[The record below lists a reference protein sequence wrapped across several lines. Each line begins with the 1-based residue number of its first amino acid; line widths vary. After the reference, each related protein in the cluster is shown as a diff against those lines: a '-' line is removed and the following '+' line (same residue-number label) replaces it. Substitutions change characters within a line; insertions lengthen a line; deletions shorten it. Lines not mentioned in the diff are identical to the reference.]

1 VQDDIK
7 KVLAYSTVSQLGY
20 MVAAMGAGAYTA
32 GLFHLF
38 THAFFKALLFLAAGS
53 AIHAVHSNNM
63 SGMGGL
69 RKYMPYTFWT
79 FIIGTAALVGLF
91 PFSGFWSKDEII
103 ASIGYDAAH
112 GGGGAA
118 NFVLVLSILG
128 AIVTAFYMTRAVS
141 LTFFGS
147 YKGHGEPH
155 ESSPVMTYPLVGLA
169 FFAVTA
175 GWLNIPGVY
184 TGFTDFVGTRLYPM
198 GDHHPESI
206 DWPFVLIVTPL
217 VLIGIVVGWL
227 IFGPDR
233 DTQAAR
239 DRFRIPGL
247 YPLLRNGYYI
257 DDFYMDGIV
266 RPTMGPLARGVL
278 WFDLYVIDG
287 VANGVAGLT
296 SHLASDT
303 VTFDDNAVDG
313 VYNVSAA
320 ATGVTGSFMR
330 RFFSGRIQQYAA
342 LAFAGVVVIAALV
355 LMF

>member
-1 VQDDIK
+1 
-7 KVLAYSTVSQLGY
+7 
-20 MVAAMGAGAYTA
+20 
-32 GLFHLF
+32 
-38 THAFFKALLFLAAGS
+38 
-53 AIHAVHSNNM
+53 
-63 SGMGGL
+63 
-69 RKYMPYTFWT
+69 
-79 FIIGTAALVGLF
+79 
-91 PFSGFWSKDEII
+91 
-103 ASIGYDAAH
+103 
-112 GGGGAA
+112 
-118 NFVLVLSILG
+118 
-128 AIVTAFYMTRAVS
+128 
-141 LTFFGS
+141 
-147 YKGHGEPH
+147 
-155 ESSPVMTYPLVGLA
+155 MTYPLVGLA

-175 GWLNIPGVY
+175 GWLNIPGIY